1 MKSWKWYLLISSSLI
16 GLSAI
21 TYLLQV
27 FIFHKTEDT
36 LFYMFQD
43 IAFVPIQVLLV
54 TIILSE
60 LLNRREKRI
69 MLSKMNM
76 AIGVFFS
83 EVGTEMLRRIVLY
96 DPQQETLREALLV
109 GNRWTDGDFQRFR
122 NFLDNR
128 KFQIDSAGRDLTEL
142 RAFLI
147 EKRIFLLNLLENPNL
162 LEHDAFSEMLWAIFH
177 LAEELKE
184 RKELIGLLPQDR
196 AHIEGDIRRAYTL
209 LITEWLAYVK
219 HLRDAYPY
227 IFSLVVRTNPFD
239 ARASAEVK

>member
-1 MKSWKWYLLISSSLI
+1 MKSWKWYLFISSSLI

-83 EVGTEMLRRIVLY
+83 EVGTEMLKRIALY
-96 DPQQETLREALLV
+96 DPQQEAFREALLV
-109 GNRWTDGDFQRFR
+109 GNRWADGDFQRFK

-128 KFQIDSAGRDLTEL
+128 KLQIDSAGRDFTEL
-142 RAFLI
+142 KAFLI

-184 RKELIGLLPQDR
+184 RKDLLGLLPQDR

-209 LITEWLAYVK
+209 LITEWLDYVK
-219 HLRDAYPY
+219 HLRDNYPY

-239 ARASAEVK
+239 AHASAEVK